1 MQKAKYFGK
10 DQISRDRQ
18 LANLNRQGRKQPRK
32 PKTKFLDDERNLDV
46 RYFLQHHFYLENK
59 KPMKLEGFQ
68 IQILDAL
75 YPKFGVSKFDLAMIG
90 LIRKSGKSTLI
101 SGLAIWHLCFANNP
115 APEVFI
121 ISGDLEQSKIIFD
134 RSSKSIKRSPELR
147 KVLTVQKSQITC
159 DATEGVYRSLSG
171 DIDTSLGKS
180 PSFLAMDEFATSA
193 EELYFNLI
201 SGFGARSSFGE
212 RTLGI
217 LIGTAG
223 KSRSGGFYKMYQD
236 LREGKDR
243 KTFFFWKEGKVASFT
258 SESWL
263 LRMRKVLPPQLF
275 QRFMVNRWTSGEDSF
290 ISEEDIGRC
299 LDLSLSPSGL
309 AKEGVGRYFLGL
321 DIGIVK
327 DRSAIAVVHKEED
340 KIVLDSLK
348 VFQGS
353 KDDPVLLS
361 DLEEELRKANK
372 FWKRP
377 VMRVDPWQAIG
388 LQQKLKK
395 EGLDIELFNFSS
407 ESLAAL
413 SANLY
418 TLLHNGKMKIFKDDH
433 LISELLS
440 VKMLQ
445 NSRGGFRI
453 DHKSSD
459 FSDMTIALGIAA
471 KIANDVPDY
480 SKGFRV
486 LLGGKEQHKSLI
498 RTAYEQEENTGHNST
513 WGSGSPRDLL
523 GRSGD
528 FQPRGVWRRVREGK
542 DKPAFGQA
550 IPDGGGGIALPSGMG
565 KAVPDTGEEQH
576 NEPQSELEKLKQIVE
591 DYETKRG

>member
-1 MQKAKYFGK
+1 MEKAKYFGQSK
-10 DQISRDRQ
+10 KSRDKQ
-18 LANLNRQGRKQPRK
+18 LANLTPGRAEPRK

-59 KPMKLEGFQ
+59 KPMRLETFQ

-75 YPKFGVSKFDLAMIG
+75 YPKFGISKFDQAMIG

-115 APEVFI
+115 TPEVFI
-121 ISGDLEQSKIIFD
+121 ISGDLEQSRIIFD
-134 RSSKSIKRSPELR
+134 KSSKAVKRSPELR
-147 KVLTVQKSQITC
+147 KVLRVKKSAIEC
-159 DATEGVYRSLSG
+159 DTTEGIYRSLSG

-180 PSFLAMDEFATSA
+180 PSFLAMDEFSTSSS
-193 EELYFNLI
+193 ELYFNLI
-201 SGFGARSSFGE
+201 SGFGARASYGE
-212 RTLGI
+212 KCLAI

-223 KSRSGGFYKMYQD
+223 KSRSGPFYKMYQD
-236 LREGKDR
+236 LRAGKDS

-258 SESWL
+258 SEKWL
-263 LRMRKVLPPQLF
+263 NRMRKILPPQLF

-290 ISEEDIGRC
+290 ITEEDLQRC
-299 LDLSLSPSGL
+299 LDPTLSPSGL
-309 AKEGVGRYFLGL
+309 AKEGVGRYCLGL

-327 DRSAIAVVHKEED
+327 DRSAIAVVHKLED
-340 KIVLDSLK
+340 KIILDSLK
-348 VFQGS
+348 VWQGS

-361 DLEEELRKANK
+361 DLEEELRKANRLWNK
-372 FWKRP
+372 P

-388 LQQKLKK
+388 IQQKLKR
-395 EGLDIELFNFSS
+395 EGLNIELFNFSS
-407 ESLAAL
+407 ESLGAL

-418 TLLHNGKMKIFKDDH
+418 TYLHNGFLKIFRDER

-471 KIANDVPDY
+471 KIANDVPSY
-480 SKGFRV
+480 SGGFKI
-486 LLGGKEQHKSLI
+486 LLGDKREHKSLI
-498 RTAYEQEENTGHNST
+498 RTAYEQEDTGHST

-523 GRSGD
+523 GRGD
-528 FQPRGVWRRVREGK
+528 VREPRGVWRRVKESK
-542 DKPAFGQA
+542 DKPAQGRA
-550 IPDGGGGIALPSGMG
+550 IPDGGEGIAMPGG
-565 KAVPDTGEEQH
+565 GGRVIPDTGQEQQ
-576 NEPQSELEKLKQIVE
+576 NEPQTELQKLKGIIE
-591 DYETKRG
+591 EYEKERG